1 MARSFLLRIYI
12 YIWSGVSGH
21 LANSNLM
28 VTLPSSTLVHSK
40 YIICY
45 QQSLSH
51 CCIIIFFSVEC
62 LYCLIRRKMIAVR
75 IMFRVFFCGVLA
87 FDYEPSNSQID
98 YRPWCFIAVL
108 FLVCPTLR
116 LEDCMINVDDVL
128 LVVLGRHFAISI
140 WSQFMQSRAS
150 VWPFYVWLVCPVTA
164 EKKMQRWKEKQSL

>member
-1 MARSFLLRIYI
+1 MEWCFWPPGKFKRNGYYI
-12 YIWSGVSGH
+12 
-21 LANSNLM
+21 
-28 VTLPSSTLVHSK
+28 SSTLAHCK
-40 YIICY
+40 YIICC

-51 CCIIIFFSVEC
+51 CCIIIFFNIEC

-75 IMFRVFFCGVLA
+75 IMFTVFFCSVFA

-98 YRPWCFIAVL
+98 YRPWRFIAVL

-140 WSQFMQSRAS
+140 WSQFMLS
-150 VWPFYVWLVCPVTA
+150 VWQFYVWLVCPGTA
-164 EKKMQRWKEKQSL
+164 EKKMQRWKEKQLL